1 MAIFYSQIYYRQ
13 QYRTEPSIVFSVIGT
28 RIECKILL
36 SLYLQMGMSKI
47 IKIEM
52 RRMCYV
58 IRGLIHARTKLVQL
72 SLMKLFYSLDSC
84 VLSLLICL
92 HLLLLLEVAS
102 QLSKLALVST
112 HLCITLLFLSEHKSL
127 NNNHNE

>member
-1 MAIFYSQIYYRQ
+1 
-13 QYRTEPSIVFSVIGT
+13 
-28 RIECKILL
+28 
-36 SLYLQMGMSKI
+36 MGMSKI